1 MLVLSIMESI
11 EEGLNTKHGRTTKK
25 NQDQDYGASQSLED
39 TFDNRGTARK
49 VLDGVHDAAT
59 HNYTEGTALVAGATA
74 MLEKSGQMDIE
85 ALNQVALQ
93 YPEASAGA
101 LVAGAAVALYEGAD
115 NFGVQSSVGDVAEYV
130 QETLSGDQEYLDLGE
145 ELDVEEEVEDRRVGV
160 DPELIDLDEAEELA
174 REIEGFEVFD
184 DKSEVSRL

>member
-1 MLVLSIMESI
+1 MESI
-11 EEGLNTKHGRTTKK
+11 EEGLNKKHGRTSKK
-25 NQDQDYGASQSLED
+25 NQDQDYGENRSLEE
-39 TFDNRGTARK
+39 TFDDRGTAKR

-101 LVAGAAVALYEGAD
+101 IVAGAAVALYEGAD
-115 NFGVQSSVGDVAEYV
+115 NFGVQSTVGDVAEYV
-130 QETLSGDQEYLDLGE
+130 QDTLSGDQEYLDLGE
-145 ELDVEEEVEDRRVGV
+145 ELDMDEEVENRRVGV
-160 DPELIDLDEAEELA
+160 DPDSINLEEAEELA
-174 REIEGFEVFD
+174 REIDDFEVFD
-184 DKSEVSRL
+184 DKSEVSDL